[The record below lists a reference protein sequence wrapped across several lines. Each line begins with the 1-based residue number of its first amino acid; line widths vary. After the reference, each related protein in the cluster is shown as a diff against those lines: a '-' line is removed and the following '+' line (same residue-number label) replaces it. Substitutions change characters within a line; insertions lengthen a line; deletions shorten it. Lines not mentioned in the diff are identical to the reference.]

1 MRQKRILVHDVVDL
15 AVLPARHGE
24 RVKSSK
30 FCPASEAALCSSL
43 DGLVNEMLWELGLCH
58 YIDERRRLSALLCS
72 SRTVTRPANGTSH
85 HLR

>member
-43 DGLVNEMLWELGLCH
+43 DGLVNKVLRELGLC
-58 YIDERRRLSALLCS
+58 DFKRAMRVVSSVCLAL
-72 SRTVTRPANGTSH
+72 G
-85 HLR
+85 